1 MLKEVFEKA
10 LSSVLVAAIMGLCA
24 LMYSEF
30 ETYNEIKSLLDVRR
44 DLENSFIEE
53 VEQRKSID
61 KDLINRVNLLE
72 KKAKKDSITIQYNS
86 EWVNYWVNLR

>member
-72 KKAKKDSITIQYNS
+72 KQAKKDSITIQYNS

>member
-1 MLKEVFEKA
+1 MLKDVLEKA

-44 DLENSFIEE
+44 ELENSFIEE

-61 KDLINRVNLLE
+61 IDLINRINLLE
-72 KKAKKDSITIQYNS
+72 KQSKKDSINIKYTK
-86 EWVNYWVNLR
+86 EWVDYWVSLR